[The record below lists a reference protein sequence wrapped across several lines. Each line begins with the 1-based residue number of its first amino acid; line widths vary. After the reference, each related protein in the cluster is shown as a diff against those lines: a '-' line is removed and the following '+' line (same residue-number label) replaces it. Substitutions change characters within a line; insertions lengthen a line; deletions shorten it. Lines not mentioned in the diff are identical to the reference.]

1 MASLELYWLEI
12 LVSELAVGVSNLEF
26 LQQFLGDYHDV
37 DDFLLVLHLSVFVS
51 FFFAFFAFFGAFFA
65 ALF

>member
-1 MASLELYWLEI
+1 
-12 LVSELAVGVSNLEF
+12 VSELAVGVSNLEF